1 MTIHF
6 NRKELKKL
14 YETLVKH
21 YVKLLKDPNFEK
33 KILKG
38 MYCNLLHVLTILYS
52 INLLSYSIPVFD
64 IIRQFISGVHPIQYK
79 IYIPIKYPWYPIS
92 THGFAYSIHCLI
104 VSISCL
110 TFPFATS
117 SCDALF
123 FLYMIKIIG
132 HLRQLTYEMKNF
144 NNNNNDE
151 YHGFTRKIVIRH
163 INVMHYC
170 HQLEKIFGPLVL
182 WFTISNAVFL
192 VGATYMISQLSHML
206 SFGDRIQFFI
216 FIIIKLFQVYTYGYF
231 GSYLQKE
238 DIDPLTANI
247 VNIDG
252 PRWKFIRA
260 KLTPL
265 FTTGKLK
272 QMIELM
278 VECADQ
284 FEIYLSNQLKKSN
297 VIDCREVA
305 AKFTTDVIGSCAF
318 GINMNALSNDESEFR
333 TVGRKLFESNFYTLM
348 KRLFREISP
357 QLFTSLKIS
366 LIDSKINKFFIDT
379 INETI
384 DVRKNNNIVRN
395 DLIDL
400 FINIKK
406 TENNNEIQFTDSL
419 MTAQAFAFFVGGFE
433 TSSTLISMSLYEL
446 AIEQKIQEKLRNE
459 IIETLKNN
467 DGQLSYDVINKTLR
481 KDPPVS
487 TLIRKACRSYKIP
500 ETNTTIE
507 KGTNVNIPVYAIH
520 HDPSYYPS
528 PEKFDPERFTDSA
541 KAQRH
546 PMTLLAFGDGPKNCI
561 GLRFAGYQFKLGI
574 IKVLKNYIVK
584 PSKSTVVPYEID
596 KGSVILTPKNG
607 IHLVFEPL

>member
-1 MTIHF
+1 MEFQIQTYIIGFIVIILTIF
-6 NRKELKKL
+6 YLITKKLNYWENLGVPGPKPVPIFGNFTKLFLKKL
-14 YETLVKH
+14 TVGQVIQNIYTKWKH
-21 YVKLLKDPNFEK
+21 EAFVGVY
-33 KILKG
+33 KG
-38 MYCNLLHVLTILYS
+38 HSPQLIINDLDLIKTIL
-52 INLLSYSIPVFD
+52 IKDFD
-64 IIRQFISGVHPIQYK
+64 
-79 IYIPIKYPWYPIS
+79 
-92 THGFAYSIHCLI
+92 
-104 VSISCL
+104 
-110 TFPFATS
+110 TFNGRG
-117 SCDALF
+117 
-123 FLYMIKIIG
+123 I
-132 HLRQLTYEMKNF
+132 
-144 NNNNNDE
+144 
-151 YHGFTRKIVIRH
+151 
-163 INVMHYC
+163 
-170 HQLEKIFGPLVL
+170 
-182 WFTISNAVFL
+182 AVN
-192 VGATYMISQLSHML
+192 
-206 SFGDRIQFFI
+206 
-216 FIIIKLFQVYTYGYF
+216 
-231 GSYLQKE
+231 E

-333 TVGRKLFESNFYTLM
+333 TVGRKFFESNFYTLM

-406 TENNNEIQFTDSL
+406 TESNNEIKFTDSL

-446 AIEQKIQEKLRNE
+446 AIEPKVQEKLRNE
-459 IIETLKNN
+459 IVETLKNN

-507 KGTNVNIPVYAIH
+507 KGTTVNIPVYAIH